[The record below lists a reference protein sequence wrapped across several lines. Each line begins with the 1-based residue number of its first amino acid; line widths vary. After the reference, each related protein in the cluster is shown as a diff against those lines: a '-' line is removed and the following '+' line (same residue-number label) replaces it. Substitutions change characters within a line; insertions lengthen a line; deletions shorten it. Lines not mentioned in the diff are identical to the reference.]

1 LRVLR
6 LSSGVAVALMGCG
19 LIAVPLGSIASV
31 LLLYAAIFI
40 AWSGIGR
47 VSFVH
52 KGQRALLAYV
62 LLPGGA
68 AVLFGAVCFALD
80 EYRPSPVY
88 KAEVRVFA
96 IIAVT
101 FVLLVLTLLKLAN
114 AKRDDAPR

>member
-1 LRVLR
+1 
-6 LSSGVAVALMGCG
+6 
-19 LIAVPLGSIASV
+19 
-31 LLLYAAIFI
+31 
-40 AWSGIGR
+40 
-47 VSFVH
+47 
-52 KGQRALLAYV
+52 
-62 LLPGGA
+62 
-68 AVLFGAVCFALD
+68 VLFGAVCFALD